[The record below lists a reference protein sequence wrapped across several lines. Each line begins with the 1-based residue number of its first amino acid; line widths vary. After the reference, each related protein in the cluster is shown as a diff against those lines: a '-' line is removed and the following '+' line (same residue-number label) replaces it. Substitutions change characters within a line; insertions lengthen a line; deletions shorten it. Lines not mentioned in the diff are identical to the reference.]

1 VSNNKDAMK
10 AKFEEIKSSMW
21 LKKENVRIITDE
33 NRNAEPEQELAFVLT
48 FSEALELYKK
58 LKKEHYAVSISHT
71 EKFRNIPA
79 GWNLTTCASY
89 YMGKRTLKEVE
100 NDNINVFIA
109 AGISEEEAIELVS
122 CENV

>member
-1 VSNNKDAMK
+1 MSNNKDAMK

-33 NRNAEPEQELAFVLT
+33 NRNAEPEQELSFVLS
-48 FSEALELYKK
+48 FNEALDLYKK

-71 EKFRNIPA
+71 EKFRNLPA
-79 GWNLTTCASY
+79 GWNLATHPSWT
-89 YMGKRTLKEVE
+89 GKNTLKEVE
-100 NDNINVFIA
+100 SDNFKVFIA
-109 AGISEEEAIELVS
+109 AGMSEAEAIELVR

>member
-33 NRNAEPEQELAFVLT
+33 NRNAEPEQELAFVLS
-48 FSEALELYKK
+48 FNEALDLYKK

-71 EKFRNIPA
+71 EKFRNLPA
-79 GWNLTTCASY
+79 GWNLATHPSWT
-89 YMGKRTLKEVE
+89 GKNTLKEVE
-100 NDNINVFIA
+100 SDNFNVFIE
-109 AGISEEEAIELVS
+109 AGISEAEAIELVR

>member
-10 AKFEEIKSSMW
+10 AKFDEIKSSMW

-33 NRNAEPEQELAFVLT
+33 NRNAEPEQELYFVLS
-48 FSEALELYKK
+48 FNEALDLYKK

-71 EKFRNIPA
+71 EQFRNLPA
-79 GWNLTTCASY
+79 GWNLATHPSWT
-89 YMGKRTLKEVE
+89 GKNTLKEVE
-100 NDNINVFIA
+100 SDNFNVFIE
-109 AGISEEEAIELVS
+109 AGISEAEAIELVR

>member
-1 VSNNKDAMK
+1 MSNNKDAMK
-10 AKFEEIKSSMW
+10 AKFEEIKSSIW

-48 FSEALELYKK
+48 FSEALKLYKK

-71 EKFRNIPA
+71 EKFRNLPA
-79 GWNLTTCASY
+79 GWNLATHTSWT
-89 YMGKRTLKEVE
+89 GKNTLKEVE
-100 NDNINVFIA
+100 SNNFNVFIA